1 MPNRAQVEDAASKNT
16 APKARAV
23 GPFGRIRGQSLGV
36 LALAMSAAVV
46 IFGIFILPHDSPAA
60 GKQTL
65 DHARTTSHKDRTGVP
80 SSATEPRTTTSAP
93 TLATTSSA
101 TTIPRSTT
109 TNSLVKQDAGITD
122 TTVPIAPTATQSTST
137 TTTTTTQAPAY
148 VPPHV
153 TTQNWPGNLGDPY
166 TSASYQL
173 NTTGGEVSASATWS
187 GTPTL
192 TLQVTCAGATNSQ
205 SGPTGLYVSVDAGA
219 GSCTITLSEPTGT
232 ETSVSYS
239 LAADF
244 PAS

>member
-1 MPNRAQVEDAASKNT
+1 MPDRPQIGET
-16 APKARAV
+16 APKDPGSKVHAI

-46 IFGIFILPHDSPAA
+46 IFGIFVLPHDSPAA
-60 GKQTL
+60 AGKQAVS
-65 DHARTTSHKDRTGVP
+65 HGHSTTHQGRTGVP
-80 SSATEPRTTTSAP
+80 ISATEPRTTISAP
-93 TLATTSSA
+93 LTPTTTSTA
-101 TTIPRSTT
+101 VPRSTT
-109 TNSLVKQDAGITD
+109 TNTLVKQDTGVTG
-122 TTVPIAPTATQSTST
+122 TTAPTTPTGTQSTST
-137 TTTTTTQAPAY
+137 TTTTQAPTY

-232 ETSVSYS
+232 GATVSYS

-244 PAS
+244 PSS